1 MGVTSIARISSFPCF
16 ANKNPKLGIWM
27 GSADLIG
34 FADKNLTIAI
44 EVSDLHAH
52 NDHSLK

>member
-1 MGVTSIARISSFPCF
+1 MGVTSIARISSFTCF